1 MARKYLIEELINRGN
16 FKRDYL
22 KQTTNVSLN
31 PAIAY
36 AINELAGL
44 DENDRI
50 LDPCCGTATI
60 LIERQLLKQ
69 AVCLGVDIDPRVL
82 KLAKENIDAVNVDI
96 QLKHGDI
103 QELTFPT
110 GSFTKII
117 SNLPFG
123 LKVSTRDKNI
133 PLYRYLAQACES
145 WLTVGGK
152 VIFLT
157 NAKNLLWN
165 AFATKQKLKFI
176 SETQIKM
183 SGLRPSIF
191 IYQKI

>member
-1 MARKYLIEELINRGN
+1 MGRKYPLEELIKQGT

-22 KQTTNVSLN
+22 KKTQVSLN

-36 AINELAGL
+36 AMNELAGL

-60 LIERQLLKQ
+60 LIERQLLKK
-69 AVCLGVDIDPRVL
+69 ASVLGVDIDPRVL
-82 KLAKENIDAVNVDI
+82 KIAQENADSVNVNLE
-96 QLKHGDI
+96 LKHGDI
-103 QELTFPT
+103 QTLSFPSN
-110 GSFTKII
+110 SFTKII

-123 LKVSTRDKNI
+123 LKVGTRDKNI
-133 PLYRYLAQACES
+133 PLYRYLAQSCQD
-145 WLTVGGK
+145 WLEVGGK
-152 VIFLT
+152 AVFLT

-165 AFATKQKLKFI
+165 AFATKQNLRFI

-183 SGLRPSIF
+183 AGLRPSIF
-191 IYQKI
+191 IYQKV